1 MSVSV
6 FLAGATGAIGKALT
20 PRLVKAGYKVFG
32 TTRRADRVESLRQA
46 GAIPVVVDV
55 FDAEALNTALAD
67 ARPRI
72 VIHQLTDLPF
82 GLDPARME
90 EGRIRNARLREIGTR
105 NLVAAAVNA
114 GTERL
119 ISQSIAW
126 AYGAGAVPHSEDDPL
141 QESAAAVI
149 ALERLTLETPGI
161 AGTVLRYG
169 LLYGPATGASSPTG
183 DITVH
188 VEDAAEAALLATQ
201 KPVMGVFNIVND
213 SAAVSNQKA
222 KSELAWLPMF
232 K

>member
-1 MSVSV
+1 
-6 FLAGATGAIGKALT
+6 
-20 PRLVKAGYKVFG
+20 
-32 TTRRADRVESLRQA
+32 VESLRQA

-114 GTERL
+114 GTEWL